1 MVEKF
6 CYLGGMF
13 SLYGGA
19 SDVDNSGKGSAF
31 KKFRESSRVLAVKQ
45 GLSLKYLGKI
55 YKSLVR
61 PVLLYCDE
69 TWEFTLADEFRLRGG
84 GVADE

>member
-19 SDVDNSGKGSAF
+19 SDVDNVGKGSAL
-31 KKFRESSRVLAVKQ
+31 KKFRESSRVLDVKQ
-45 GLSLKYLGKI
+45 GLSLK
-55 YKSLVR
+55 
-61 PVLLYCDE
+61 
-69 TWEFTLADEFRLRGG
+69 
-84 GVADE
+84 

>member
-1 MVEKF
+1 MQNLSQGICRVEDVLEMVEKF

-45 GLSLKYLGKI
+45 GLSLK
-55 YKSLVR
+55 
-61 PVLLYCDE
+61 
-69 TWEFTLADEFRLRGG
+69 
-84 GVADE
+84 

>member
-45 GLSLKYLGKI
+45 GLSLK
-55 YKSLVR
+55 
-61 PVLLYCDE
+61 
-69 TWEFTLADEFRLRGG
+69 
-84 GVADE
+84 